1 MHLYLTSN
9 SPWDTTYCTE
19 SGQVIYKAESRG
31 LLGPRHIT
39 ISKVQPA
46 RTIELDADGKVPEE
60 ALKDAF
66 VEIGKVEWHAIWS
79 AKIRVGDGEE
89 VSVKDFFR
97 KKGWGLYGRG
107 RVFTGPEGK
116 EYVWKMDSIKP
127 KASPLLG
134 LLQH

>member
-39 ISKVQPA
+39 ISKIQPA
-46 RTIELDADGKVPEE
+46 RTIDFDADGKVPDE
-60 ALKDAF
+60 ALRDAF
-66 VEIGKVEWHAIWS
+66 TEIGMVEWHAVTYS
-79 AKIRVGDGEE
+79 KIRVGDGEE

-97 KKGWGLYGRG
+97 KEGWGSYGVKGYMGRG
-107 RVFTGPEGK
+107 RVFTGHQK
-116 EYVWKMDSIKP
+116 QSLLLIKHQYC
-127 KASPLLG
+127 KALVY
-134 LLQH
+134 